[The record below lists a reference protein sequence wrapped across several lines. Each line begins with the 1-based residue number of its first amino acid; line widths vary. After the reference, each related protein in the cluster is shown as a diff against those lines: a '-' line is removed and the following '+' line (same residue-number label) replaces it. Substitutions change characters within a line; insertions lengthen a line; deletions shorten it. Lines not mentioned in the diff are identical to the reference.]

1 MDDVV
6 SRLSRELAHAMAAAV
21 AADPRVEACH
31 EKAKASGYE
40 MRVSLEAVIGFAN
53 RTSESELEKV
63 GVAVEYAAS
72 VPKEIGMNSNDRIF
86 LRSLRIAADEAGQPA
101 D

>member
-1 MDDVV
+1 
-6 SRLSRELAHAMAAAV
+6 MAVAV